1 MAEGCR
7 PDLSVI
13 ALVTARSARHLDDD
27 LSALS
32 AALTRADI
40 EHRIE
45 AWDDASVRWEN
56 YELAVVRSTWDYPT
70 RFRDFV
76 SWVDDVATRTRLFNP
91 PDVLRWSTDKHYLA
105 DLAAAGVPIV
115 ATTFVEPGDEVV
127 LPDGDHVLKPVV
139 GVGAMD
145 SIRVTRANEREAIV
159 HIERLLQSER
169 SVMLQPYVGGIDHYG
184 ETALIY
190 IDGGFSHAVRKG
202 AILASAPEMVEGLY
216 AREDITT
223 RAPSVAERQVAEQ
236 ALAAV
241 AGGPLLYARV
251 DVVPGEEGPVVLELE
266 LCEPSLYLAF
276 GDGAADRLAAAIG
289 DRRTPR

>member
-1 MAEGCR
+1 
-7 PDLSVI
+7 VI
-13 ALVTARSARHLDDD
+13 ALVTASSARHLDDD
-27 LSALS
+27 LPALS

-45 AWDDASVRWEN
+45 AWDDASVPWET

-76 SWVDDVATRTRLFNP
+76 RWVDDVATRTRLFNP

-105 DLAAAGVPIV
+105 DLAAAGVPV
-115 ATTFVEPGDEVV
+115 VPTTFVEPGDEVV
-127 LPDGDHVLKPVV
+127 IPDGDHVLKPVV

-145 SIRVTRANEREAIV
+145 SIRITRANEREAIG

-169 SVMLQPYVGGIDHYG
+169 SVMLQPYVAGIDHHG

-190 IDGGFSHAVRKG
+190 IDGEFSHAVRKG
-202 AILASAPEMVEGLY
+202 AILTSAPEMVEGLY

-236 ALAAV
+236 TLAAV

-251 DVVPGEEGPVVLELE
+251 DVVPGRDGPLVLELE
-266 LCEPSLYLAF
+266 LCEPSLYLVFA
-276 GDGAADRLAAAIG
+276 DGAADRLAAAIG
-289 DRRTPR
+289 DRRRPR